1 MLSRYSNEL
10 ARRSTWTCI
19 SCAAATRT
27 SQALIAGSPKRSPA
41 HEHQRKHSSSKTSS
55 SPKDESRAI
64 ATPSEAPSK
73 KPKSAAQE
81 IMEKRPSSG
90 VSRRKSNN
98 NDLSLNL
105 PSVPST
111 GHVHPLGRCFVQCS
125 RRAPC

>member
-10 ARRSTWTCI
+10 ARKSTWTCI
-19 SCAAATRT
+19 SCATATRT
-27 SQALIAGSPKRSPA
+27 SQALITGSTKQSPA
-41 HEHQRKHSSSKTSS
+41 HVHQRKHSSSKTSS

-81 IMEKRPSSG
+81 VMEKRPSSG
-90 VSRRKSNN
+90 ASRRKSNN

-111 GHVHPLGRCFVQCS
+111 GHVHPLGK
-125 RRAPC
+125 

>member
-10 ARRSTWTCI
+10 ARKSTWTCI

-27 SQALIAGSPKRSPA
+27 SQALIAGSPKQSPA
-41 HEHQRKHSSSKTSS
+41 HVHQRKHSSSKTSS

-64 ATPSEAPSK
+64 AAPSEAHSK
-73 KPKSAAQE
+73 KPKSAAQDF
-81 IMEKRPSSG
+81 MEKRPGSG

-111 GHVHPLGRCFVQCS
+111 GHVHPLGWYCVQYS
-125 RRAPC
+125 W